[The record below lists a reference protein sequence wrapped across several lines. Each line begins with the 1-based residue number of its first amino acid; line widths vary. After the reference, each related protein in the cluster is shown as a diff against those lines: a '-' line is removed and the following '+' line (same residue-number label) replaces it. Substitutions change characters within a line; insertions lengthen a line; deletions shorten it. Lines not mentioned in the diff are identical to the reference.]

1 MCFPAPIS
9 THVKQVTSK
18 SSGTPES
25 ATLAESLLR
34 TMERGDVTR
43 LAAELD
49 RVEGVWRHRAAF
61 SSKNAE
67 QLELL
72 NAVAGDLRQSV
83 VRLRKQRSE
92 HLEGVQ
98 VHLYLLRHLA
108 YDPV

>member
-1 MCFPAPIS
+1 M
-9 THVKQVTSK
+9 KQVTSA
-18 SSGTPES
+18 SSGTPDS
-25 ATLAESLLR
+25 AQLAESLLR
-34 TMERGDVTR
+34 AMERGDVTS

-49 RVEGVWRHRAAF
+49 RVEGVWRHQAAF

-72 NAVAGDLRQSV
+72 SAVAGELRQSV
-83 VRLRKQRSE
+83 VRFQKQRSE

-108 YDPV
+108 YDPA